1 MDLLPKE
8 IVENEKIEVHSN
20 VPDLAT
26 ECNSAEEFISAIN
39 SFSRPT
45 KFNKASYDLYLEK
58 YSFESSLK
66 LFKKALNF

>member
-1 MDLLPKE
+1 MHGKYIIGSQEAFTGYDMSAE
-8 IVENEKIEVHSN
+8 E
-20 VPDLAT
+20 AT
-26 ECNSAEEFISAIN
+26 ECNTAEEFISAIN